1 MTEPSRETNEPPLLT
16 KLLGLRALSDP
27 RFVPLAIVFMFA
39 LMTLRMTTQPML
51 DPDVY
56 WIAAGGRVLFET
68 GDVPRINAWSISDA
82 NEAWVF
88 HEWLVGAG
96 YALLTQWITPT
107 FVFAAHGILSAL
119 LAMLVFAFILKR
131 RAQYTATI
139 AITMLLALGMARGAF
154 FQPRPSCTVFVFWL
168 VALAFFL
175 EPAFSKKRLV
185 ASIALSVVWANAH
198 GSAPLGSGL
207 LVLGLVAHWKEDDAL
222 RSNTKR
228 RLIALGLSLIA
239 LVSTPYGID
248 LPRLVGRYLSGG
260 DPAISAVHRA
270 IVEFHPL
277 YEMRPP
283 FGTPA
288 VLALIVT
295 FTLLGLS
302 EVVRGVSWLRRISG
316 LLVVTLCA
324 MALHQARH
332 VFQAQT
338 FSLLLLVP
346 LFEEGLHKAKL
357 ATAGKGEVARVI
369 QQLSLGMTA
378 SVLIALCA
386 LPFVMKD
393 DESVGDEDFTSL
405 VQSLP
410 EGAHV
415 YAGWNAAGHVIWL
428 GAARGL
434 RVLYDPR
441 NDCYSVEAIDTMMH
455 IEDAPEDVADAL
467 READVAHVVLPSSH
481 PVARRLRAEG
491 MHATERGAYAHY
503 VLAAARE
510 QR

>member
-1 MTEPSRETNEPPLLT
+1 MTEPHDTNEPPLLT
-16 KLLGLRALSDP
+16 KLLGLRALSEP
-27 RFVPLAIVFMFA
+27 RFVPIAVIFMFA
-39 LMTLRMTTQPML
+39 LMTLRMTTQAML

-56 WIAAGGRVLFET
+56 WIAAGGRVLLET
-68 GDVPRINAWSISDA
+68 GDVPRFNAWSISDA
-82 NEAWVF
+82 GEPWVF

-96 YALLTQWITPT
+96 YAFLAQWITPT
-107 FVFAAHGILSAL
+107 IVFAAHGILSAL
-119 LAMLVFAFILKR
+119 LAMLAFAFILKR
-131 RAQYTATI
+131 RAHYIATI
-139 AITMLLALGMARGAF
+139 AITFLLGLLMARGAF

-168 VALAFFL
+168 IALALFL
-175 EPAFSKKRLV
+175 EPAFSNKRLL
-185 ASIALSVVWANAH
+185 ASVALSFVWANAH

-207 LVLGLVAHWKEDDAL
+207 LVLALVAHWKDDDAL

-228 RLIALGLSLIA
+228 RLVALALSLIA

-248 LPRLVGRYLSGG
+248 LPRLVARYLSGG

-288 VLALIVT
+288 VLALICV
-295 FTLLGLS
+295 FTLLGFS
-302 EVVRGVSWLRRISG
+302 EVARGVSRLRRISG
-316 LLVVTLCA
+316 LLVVLLCA

-338 FSLLLLVP
+338 FSILLLVP
-346 LFEEGLHKAKL
+346 LLEEGLVKAKL
-357 ATAGKGEVARVI
+357 ALAGKGEVARVI

-378 SVLIALCA
+378 SVLIAFCA
-386 LPFVMKD
+386 LPFVMHD
-393 DESVGDEDFTSL
+393 DESVGDADFVSL

-410 EGAHV
+410 QGAHV

-428 GAARGL
+428 GAGRDL

-441 NDCYSVEAIDTMMH
+441 NDCYSVHAIDTMMH
-455 IEDAPEDVADAL
+455 IEDAPADAAQAL
-467 READVAHVVLPSSH
+467 RDAGVEHVVLPASH
-481 PVARRLRAEG
+481 PVARRLHASGAAE
-491 MHATERGAYAHY
+491 TERGAYLHF
-503 VLAAARE
+503 VLTPAS
-510 QR
+510 